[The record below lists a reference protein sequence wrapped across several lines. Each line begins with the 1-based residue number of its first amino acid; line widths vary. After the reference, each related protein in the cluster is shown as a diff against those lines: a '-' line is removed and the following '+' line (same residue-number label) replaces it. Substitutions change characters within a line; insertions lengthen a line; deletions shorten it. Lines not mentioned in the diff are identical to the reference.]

1 MVQGNIR
8 RLIRHGMLPQLAVF
22 EAVARLGSV
31 TRAAEALH
39 LAQPT
44 VSTQIRKLADT
55 LESELFEQV
64 GRHIH
69 LTAAGQVLLEGC
81 AELFG
86 TLSRVEENLAS
97 LRGLKAG
104 RLRLACSTMGQ
115 SLAPRLLA
123 RFVERYPGIEVS
135 LQVHNR
141 QGLIE
146 RLARNEDDLYLF
158 SNPPVDQ
165 ELVIQPILDNPMV
178 VWARADHRLAQ
189 RSRIDFAEIANEP
202 FLMREA
208 GSGTRMVAWEAFH
221 RQGLEPRVRMVL
233 SANEAVRQGIL
244 AGLGISILPR
254 DTLSLDTGH
263 PVLAVLD
270 VIGFPIMR
278 RWQLAYPV
286 GKQISPAIRAFM
298 DLARLESTSLNQDPP
313 SHQASPPGP

>member
-1 MVQGNIR
+1 MVHGNIR

-22 EAVARLGSV
+22 ESVARLGSV

-55 LESELFEQV
+55 LELELFEQV
-64 GRHIH
+64 GRKLH

-81 AELFG
+81 GELFG
-86 TLSRVEENLAS
+86 TFGRIEENLAA

-104 RLRLACSTMGQ
+104 RLRLASSTTGKYF
-115 SLAPRLLA
+115 APRLLA

-135 LQVHNR
+135 LQIHNR
-141 QGLIE
+141 QGLID
-146 RLARNEDDLYLF
+146 RLARNEDDLYIF
-158 SNPPVDQ
+158 SNPPDDQ
-165 ELVIQPILDNPMV
+165 DLVIQPILDNPMV
-178 VWARADHRLAQ
+178 VFARADHPLAT
-189 RSRIDFAEIANEP
+189 RTRIDLAEIAHEP

-208 GSGTRMVAWEAFH
+208 GSGTRMVAWEAFDRH
-221 RQGLEPRVRMVL
+221 GLEPRVRMVL

-244 AGLGISILPR
+244 AGLGISILSR
-254 DTLSLDTGH
+254 YTLGLDTEH
-263 PVLAVLD
+263 PNLAVLD

-286 GKQISPAIRAFM
+286 GKQISPAMRAFM
-298 DLARLESTSLNQDPP
+298 DLVRLESTSLIQDHLGHEAPP
-313 SHQASPPGP
+313 AA